1 MASHASKISQLNLF
15 TLSMTEE
22 RENTRLNQRP
32 KKILMTELPAATAS
46 CNNCSCFP
54 GRFMSLLSNCS
65 CSISMPEV
73 KSKPKAFV
81 INTGKSWQLGKHGF
95 GSALQD
101 FPTETVYKTVMT
113 F

>member
-1 MASHASKISQLNLF
+1 
-15 TLSMTEE
+15 
-22 RENTRLNQRP
+22 
-32 KKILMTELPAATAS
+32 
-46 CNNCSCFP
+46 
-54 GRFMSLLSNCS
+54 MSLLSNCS

-73 KSKPKAFV
+73 KSKTKAFV